1 MKIKTIAL
9 PVMLVLALF
18 SQGAVAKLNVFACEP
33 EWGALV
39 KQLGGD
45 QVDVYT
51 ATTALQDPH
60 HIQARPSLIAKAR
73 RADLLVCN
81 GGGLEIGWLPVLL
94 RNAGNTRIQQ
104 GQPGYFMATE
114 QVQLLEK
121 PQVIDRALGDIHAE
135 GNPHIVT
142 DPNMILR
149 VANGLTPVLA
159 QLDAAHADDYQA
171 RHRAFSLRWQQ
182 AVLKWEAQAAPLKGV
197 RVVVQHD
204 NWVYLFHWLGL
215 QQAAVMEPVAGIAPS
230 TAHLASMVSGLKAH
244 PARMVIRAA
253 YQEPRPS
260 RWLGEHLQIPVVELP
275 FTVGGV
281 DGADDLFGLYQVTVD
296 RLLEAAK

>member
-1 MKIKTIAL
+1 MKIKYLAI
-9 PVMLVLALF
+9 PVMLMLALV
-18 SQGAVAKLNVFACEP
+18 SHSAAAKLNVFACEP

-39 KQLGGD
+39 QELGGE
-45 QVDVYT
+45 QVAVYT

-81 GGGLEIGWLPVLL
+81 GAGLEIGWLPVLL
-94 RNAGNTRIQQ
+94 RSAGNGRIQP
-104 GQPGYFMATE
+104 GQPGYFLAAE
-114 QVQLLEK
+114 QVALLEK

-149 VANGLTPVLA
+149 VAQGLTPVLA
-159 QLDAAHADDYQA
+159 QLDTAHAGAYQA
-171 RHRAFSLRWQQ
+171 RFGAFSKRWQQ
-182 AVLKWEAQAAPLKGV
+182 AVLKWERQAAPLKGK

-204 NWVYLFHWLGL
+204 SWVYLFHWLGMEK
-215 QQAAVMEPVAGIAPS
+215 AAVMEPVAGISPS
-230 TAHLASMVSGLKAH
+230 TAHLAGMVTGLKEH
-244 PARMVIRAA
+244 PASMVIRAA
-253 YQEPRPS
+253 YQQPRPA
-260 RWLGEHLQIPVVELP
+260 RWLGDHLQIPVVELP
-275 FTVGGV
+275 FTVGGAP
-281 DGADDLFGLYQVTVD
+281 GANDLFGLYQVTVD

>member
-1 MKIKTIAL
+1 MKIKYIAI
-9 PVMLVLALF
+9 PVMLILSLA
-18 SQGAVAKLNVFACEP
+18 SHGAQAKLNVFACEP

-39 KQLGGD
+39 KELGGE

-94 RNAGNTRIQQ
+94 RSAGNGRIQQ

-114 QVQLLEK
+114 QVELLEK
-121 PQVIDRALGDIHAE
+121 PQVIDRAMGDIHAE

-149 VANGLTPVLA
+149 VANALTPVLA
-159 QLDAAHADDYQA
+159 RLDAAHARDYQA
-171 RHRAFSLRWQQ
+171 RHRAFSQRWQQ
-182 AVLKWEAQAAPLKGV
+182 AVLKWEQQAAPLKGV

-204 NWVYLFHWLGL
+204 SWVYLFHWLGIR
-215 QQAAVMEPVAGIAPS
+215 QVAVMEPVAGISPS
-230 TAHLASMVSGLKAH
+230 TAHLASLVSGLKAN

-260 RWLGEHLQIPVVELP
+260 RWLGEHLDIPVVELP
-275 FTVGGV
+275 FSVGGV
-281 DGADDLFGLYQVTVD
+281 AGADDLYGLYQVTID
-296 RLLEAAK
+296 RLLGARK